1 MTATELRQKYL
12 DFFRSKN
19 HSVIRSAS
27 LLPENDATVLFTT
40 AGMQPLVPYLLGEKH
55 PGGARLASAQKCVRT
70 DDIDE
75 VGDETHH
82 TFFEMMGNWSLGD
95 YFKDESIAWSWEL
108 LTSPKWLNLD
118 PKLLAVSVFEGDKDA
133 PFDEESYNLW
143 LSLGMPAEKIA
154 KLPKKNNWWGPA
166 GTTGPCGPDT
176 EIFYWSGN
184 PDEVPN
190 SFNDDNDKWVE
201 IWNNVFMQYNKQAD
215 GSFELLKQ
223 QNVDTGLGL
232 ERVTAVLNHC
242 DNYQTDLFKNII
254 SKIEELSGKKY
265 NDSNET
271 RKAMRVIA
279 DHVKAATMI
288 IGDEK
293 GVAPSN
299 TDQGYIVRRLLRRV
313 MRFARQL
320 EINQTSWL
328 KELAMVVINDYEK
341 IYPELRANE
350 NFVYSELDKEEEK
363 FSRTLEKGLLEFNK
377 LTGVSIDGVS
387 AFNLYQSYGFPF
399 EITEELAKE
408 KGMTV
413 DKNGFDLELEK
424 HQELSRTASAGK
436 FKGGLADNSEETTK
450 LHTAAHL
457 LLAALRR
464 VLGEG
469 VTQKGSNITAERLR
483 FDFSYPE
490 KMTSEQ
496 VVETERLVNEAIA
509 NKLDVVCEEM
519 GLEEAKKVGAMGVF
533 DSKYGEKVKVYT
545 TFGYFDVFVLNDV
558 NFKDNLDSIIIKL
571 NRITTNSIEDIEV
584 FCDDERVDDG
594 YSLISSDEILIKFK
608 NKAVVSGKD
617 IIVKIRVS
625 SDSQHRNYMIEIDNA
640 SKIHADKVS
649 YGSFPKKSEAFSRE
663 ICGGPHVKNTG
674 ELGHFRIQKEESSSS
689 GVRRIKAIL
698 EQVDKIITI

>member
-12 DFFRSKN
+12 DFFRSKDHN
-19 HSVIRSAS
+19 VIRSAS
-27 LLPENDATVLFTT
+27 LIPENDATVLFTT

-95 YFKDESIAWSWEL
+95 YFKNESIAWSWEL
-108 LTSPKWLNLD
+108 LTSPEWLSLD
-118 PKLLAVSVFEGDKDA
+118 PKLLAVSVFAGDNDA

-143 LSLGMPAEKIA
+143 LALGMPKEKIA
-154 KLPKKNNWWGPA
+154 RLPKKNNWWGPA
-166 GTTGPCGPDT
+166 GLTGPCGPDT

-184 PDEVPN
+184 PDEVPS

-201 IWNNVFMQYNKQAD
+201 IWNNVFMQYNKQPDA
-215 GSFELLKQ
+215 SFELLNQK
-223 QNVDTGLGL
+223 NVDTGLGL

-254 SKIEELSGKKY
+254 TKTEELSGKKY
-265 NDSNET
+265 SDSPEI

-279 DHVKAATMI
+279 DHVKASTMI

-299 TDQGYIVRRLLRRV
+299 TDQGYIVRRLLRRA

-320 EINQTSWL
+320 EINKTNWL

-341 IYPELRANE
+341 VYPELRLNE
-350 NFVYSELDKEEEK
+350 NFICAELDKEEEK

-377 LTGVSIDGVS
+377 LNGLSIDGVR
-387 AFNLYQSYGFPF
+387 AFNLYQSYGFPL

-413 DKNGFDLELEK
+413 DKIGFETELSK
-424 HQELSRTASAGK
+424 HQDLSRTAAAGK

-457 LLAALRR
+457 LLAALRQ
-464 VLGEG
+464 VLGDG
-469 VTQKGSNITAERLR
+469 VTQKGSNITPERLR

-490 KMTSEQ
+490 KMTPVQ
-496 VVETERLVNEAIA
+496 ITETEKLVNLAI
-509 NKLDVVCEEM
+509 NDKLAVGCEELS
-519 GLEEAKKVGAMGVF
+519 LEEAKNTGAMGVF

-545 TFGYFDVFVLNDV
+545 AG
-558 NFKDNLDSIIIKL
+558 
-571 NRITTNSIEDIEV
+571 IENGPDTANW
-584 FCDDERVDDG
+584 
-594 YSLISSDEILIKFK
+594 
-608 NKAVVSGKD
+608 NKV
-617 IIVKIRVS
+617 
-625 SDSQHRNYMIEIDNA
+625 
-640 SKIHADKVS
+640 
-649 YGSFPKKSEAFSRE
+649 FSRE

-674 ELGHFRIQKEESSSS
+674 ELGHFKIQKEESSSS
-689 GVRRIKAIL
+689 GVRRIKAVL
-698 EQVDKIITI
+698 E